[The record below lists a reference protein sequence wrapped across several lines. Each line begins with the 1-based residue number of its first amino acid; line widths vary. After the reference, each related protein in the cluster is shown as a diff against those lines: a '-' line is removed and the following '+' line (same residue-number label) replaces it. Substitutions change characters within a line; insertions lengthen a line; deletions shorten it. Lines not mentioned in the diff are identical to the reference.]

1 MTHDT
6 PSERAAVLDDASVSG
21 SPNFQ
26 PTVLSELQGPKAPRP
41 RATVNRREFV
51 ATVGAVTLA
60 VGVPIPPQT
69 RTRLILLGTAGG
81 PTPKRTR
88 SGPAQVI
95 LAGDSAYVVD
105 CGDGVARQAVLAG
118 VPFNALRH
126 IFITHHH
133 SDHNA
138 DYGNLLL
145 LFWASGLA
153 HRVDSWGPPPLERI
167 TELFLEM
174 SKPDIDVRVV
184 DEGRPPLGQLI
195 HPHEIQQPG
204 FVMEDENLRV
214 TSALVHHPMVPVAYA
229 YRFDAPD
236 RSIVIS
242 GDTTKSDAL
251 VQLAQGADVLVHEA
265 FYPDAVEKMVVGRA
279 NAEPLRQH
287 LLASHTSA
295 EDCGRVAAAAG
306 VKTLVLSH
314 FVPAEDPPITD
325 AMWAEAA
332 GRHFTGKIVVGR
344 DLMEV

>member
-1 MTHDT
+1 MT
-6 PSERAAVLDDASVSG
+6 PSSHDV
-21 SPNFQ
+21 
-26 PTVLSELQGPKAPRP
+26 T
-41 RATVNRREFV
+41 RRDFV
-51 ATVGAVTLA
+51 ATMGAVTLA
-60 VGVPIPPQT
+60 AGTPISVQPKQP

-95 LAGDSAYVVD
+95 LAGDAAYVVD

-184 DEGRPPLGQLI
+184 DEGRPTLGQLI
-195 HPHEIQQPG
+195 HPHDIQQPG
-204 FVMEDENLRV
+204 LVMEDDNVRV

-242 GDTTKSDAL
+242 GDTARSDAV
-251 VQLAQGADVLVHEA
+251 VQLARGADVLVHEA

-279 NAEPLRQH
+279 NAEPLRKH
-287 LLASHTSA
+287 LLASYTSA

-314 FVPAEDPPITD
+314 FVPGGYPFLADEVWFD
-325 AMWAEAA
+325 AVRPHFA
-332 GRHFTGKIVVGR
+332 GRLIVGR
-344 DLMEV
+344 DLLEL